1 MAAIQF
7 DDGSDICMS
16 GGAAGADLQWGTTA
30 RKAGHRV
37 IHFSF
42 VGHETDAPEN
52 EVVRLTDEELCEADP
67 YLLRANESLK
77 RHLLFTEPQV
87 INLLRRDFYQ
97 VRWSHSLYGIVNFD
111 HTGIEGG
118 TAWAVQM
125 FLDLGR
131 VQLFVFDQ
139 ARESWLTFAQ
149 KNWVAV
155 EPPLPKGIWAGV
167 GTRNLLPCGRDA
179 IYRLMKYQQ
188 PCPSY

>member
-1 MAAIQF
+1 MATLQF

-16 GGAAGADLQWGTTA
+16 GGAVGADLQWGMTA
-30 RKAGHRV
+30 GKAGHRV

-42 VGHETDAPEN
+42 AGHKTDAPES
-52 EVVRLTDEELCEADP
+52 EVVRLTEEELSEADP
-67 YLLRANESLK
+67 HLVRANETLK
-77 RHLLFTEPQV
+77 RRLPFAEPRV
-87 INLLRRDFYQ
+87 INLVRRDFYQ
-97 VRWSHSLYGIVNFD
+97 IRWSQSLYGVVNFD

-125 FLDLGR
+125 FLDIGR
-131 VQLFVFDQ
+131 THVFVFDQ

-149 KNWVAV
+149 KSWVAV
-155 EPPLPKGIWAGV
+155 EPPSPKGIWAGV

-188 PCPSY
+188 P